1 MGDFTEEAL
10 AHLAS
15 AGDAATA
22 CTLLVDQV
30 CVRERRERERER
42 EREGGRKRERER
54 RGGREERRE
63 SEEVY

>member
-42 EREGGRKRERER
+42 EGGREKERKREKGAER
-54 RGGREERRE
+54 
-63 SEEVY
+63 

>member
-42 EREGGRKRERER
+42 EREGGREKERKREKGAER
-54 RGGREERRE
+54 
-63 SEEVY
+63 